1 MLNRKVLIKKAE
13 KLDKY
18 WKQLV
23 NVFVLNLRT
32 WRLDRH
38 FTRYLMQDSNAFV
51 YWKFIELNW
60 KFDWKNYINYI
71 DFKKEYLK
79 SNVDNIEDFYVKKQ
93 KKLDDY
99 FEDKWVQTKINTN
112 FKKVFNNLNLF
123 LNINESVFNKSL
135 NFLKN
140 EEKNFDKEKVL
151 EIKKHF
157 LFSTIYWTT
166 KMEDSKLS
174 NNKAKKIFNNKEWV
188 KNFDEK
194 EFSNLK
200 KAFKFIDQSV
210 EIDLLKVKEIHIS
223 CSSWLDEIKPK
234 DELNF
239 KSWVF
244 RSESV
249 LMLWVYQTPFY
260 KNMWDIVEN
269 ILINTEKLNWIW
281 KIIYFHLFFYLL
293 HPFYNWNKRTTRVLE
308 YFYFKEEFSDV
319 YDKFIWMWYYFFK
332 EKKAYFSF
340 INQILISNYSEKSI
354 KDFINFYIF
363 SFNEMLELSLKEIKI
378 KEIQDNKNFSNELEK
393 EFNEFLLRNEIFKL
407 SDLRIFLNK
416 KLIKKNMLKSISL
429 EEELK
434 KDNNVELIDIDWKI
448 FQSKIYVK

>member
-1 MLNRKVLIKKAE
+1 MLKRKVIIKKADN
-13 KLDKY
+13 KKDKFWRKLVDVFVINLQTWFLDKS
-18 WKQLV
+18 L
-23 NVFVLNLRT
+23 
-32 WRLDRH
+32 
-38 FTRYLMQDSNAFV
+38 TRYWMQESNWNI
-51 YWKFIELNW
+51 YWKFIDLNW
-60 KFDWKNYINYI
+60 KLLWKQFLTYY
-71 DFKKEYLK
+71 DFKRSFLK
-79 SNVDNIEDFYVKKQ
+79 DKKDYDDDFIEIKQ
-93 KKLDDY
+93 KQIDDY
-99 FEDKWVQTKINTN
+99 FEDNTIQLKINKN
-112 FKKVFNNLNLF
+112 FKKVLSRIELFQCDNHFFEKKISALKKEELIFNDLK
-123 LNINESVFNKSL
+123 IN
-135 NFLKN
+135 
-140 EEKNFDKEKVL
+140 

-157 LFSTIYWTT
+157 LFSAVYWTT
-166 KMEDSKLS
+166 KMENSKLS
-174 NNKAKKIFNNKEWV
+174 DYKARRIFDNKDWAKWC
-188 KNFDEK
+188 DER
-194 EFSNLK
+194 EFLNLK
-200 KAFKFIDQSV
+200 KAFKELWKINV
-210 EIDLLKVKEIHIS
+210 LDLSMVKKLHFLA
-223 CSSWLDEIKPK
+223 CVWLDEISPP
-234 DELNF
+234 DELNY
-239 KSWVF
+239 KPWVF

-249 LMLWVYQTPFY
+249 LMLWQYQTPLF
-260 KNMWDIVEN
+260 KNIWTIVD
-269 ILINTEKLNWIW
+269 LIFINSERLSWLW
-281 KIIYFHLFFYLL
+281 KIIYIHLFFYLL
-293 HPFYNWNKRTTRVLE
+293 HPFYNWNKRVTRILE
-308 YFYFKEEFSDV
+308 YFFFREEFSDV